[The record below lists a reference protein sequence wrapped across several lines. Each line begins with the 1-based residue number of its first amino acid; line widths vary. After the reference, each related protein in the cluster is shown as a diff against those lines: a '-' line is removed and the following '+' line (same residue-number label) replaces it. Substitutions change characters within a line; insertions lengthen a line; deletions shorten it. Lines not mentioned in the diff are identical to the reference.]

1 MPPSSMKRATALL
14 QLAGELDM
22 ALQPVRRNRLEHL
35 RTEAVGRRWPRTH
48 TFSATGAPVQGGQPE
63 ALHLAS
69 GAHEGCLRAVSTALR
84 VSSLSYLALNTCL
97 STSCRCLSSTHFARF
112 RGRSVGNLSG
122 ESGQE

>member
-1 MPPSSMKRATALL
+1 
-14 QLAGELDM
+14 M

-84 VSSLSYLALNTCL
+84 RLLSLLPSSQHLSQYILSLS
-97 STSCRCLSSTHFARF
+97 
-112 RGRSVGNLSG
+112 
-122 ESGQE
+122 